1 MRSVSTIR
9 PFGNTVRRRFLS
21 VVKAIHSP
29 LIVGQ
34 MGLDRNAVGGKAGL
48 EQGADL
54 VQTTAVGAAR
64 EAEMLYSEP
73 SRD

>member
-1 MRSVSTIR
+1 
-9 PFGNTVRRRFLS
+9 
-21 VVKAIHSP
+21 
-29 LIVGQ
+29 